1 MRSILA
7 ATALALLPAQQALAS
22 AVCFSGRDES
32 RVAYLLTTL
41 FMTAIPIAALA
52 AGIVWVVRKA
62 ARQHDAS
69 PGRAEHGT
77 DPR

>member
-1 MRSILA
+1 MIARPISWLALA
-7 ATALALLPAQQALAS
+7 AAALAAEPALAC

-52 AGIVWVVRKA
+52 VGIYWVIRKA
-62 ARQHDAS
+62 DAPDS
-69 PGRAEHGT
+69 PTKKH
-77 DPR
+77 

>member
-1 MRSILA
+1 MRIALA
-7 ATALALLPAQQALAS
+7 ALALALLPAQQALAC

-41 FMTAIPIAALA
+41 FMTALPIVALA
-52 AGIVWVVRKA
+52 AGIAWVVRKA
-62 ARQHDAS
+62 AAQHDAPPPAADRS
-69 PGRAEHGT
+69 P